1 VTTIRR
7 VPVDIGELA
16 ATERGPGDAPTVV
29 LVHGY
34 PDTSRLWDPVAV
46 DLAAD
51 HHVVTYDVRGAGAS
65 AAPAGRAG
73 YRLRH
78 LLDDL
83 AAVVEATTD
92 GGPVHL
98 VGHDWGAIQGFA
110 ALTDDVVGGRLAS
123 FTALSAPGIEVARWW
138 LRAQV
143 EDRSLTSVGQV
154 ARQVASSW
162 YIAAFQLPALPEWLV
177 RRSVEPLLR
186 AGGHPAPSPTV
197 VEDAVRGLELY
208 RANRSDEPLR
218 APMGRLP
225 DHLPVRVL
233 TGRRDRYVTPR
244 VFDDLRD
251 RLGVPVTEVEAGH
264 WLPLEVPALVAD
276 HVRATVAGADRRR
289 PPQRPDTER

>member
-1 VTTIRR
+1 VTTTRR
-7 VPVDIGELA
+7 IPVDIGDLA
-16 ATERGPGDAPTVV
+16 ATERGPEDGPTVV

-34 PDTSRLWDPVAV
+34 PDTSHLWDPVAS

-65 AAPAGRAG
+65 AAPAGRSG

-83 AAVVEATTD
+83 AVVIDATAS
-92 GGPVHL
+92 GGRVHL
-98 VGHDWGAIQGFA
+98 AGHDWGAIQGFA
-110 ALTDDVVGGRLAS
+110 ALTDDAVAGELAS

-138 LRAQV
+138 LRARF
-143 EDRSLTSVGQV
+143 EDRSPASL
-154 ARQVASSW
+154 ARVTRQLASSW
-162 YIAAFQLPALPEWLV
+162 YLAAFQLPVLPEWLV

-208 RANRSDEPLR
+208 RANRSDEPSN
-218 APMGRLP
+218 APVGRLP
-225 DHLPVRVL
+225 EHLPVRVL

-251 RLGVPVTEVEAGH
+251 RLDVPVTEVDAGH

-276 HVRATVAGADRRR
+276 HIRTTVAGAERR
-289 PPQRPDTER
+289 